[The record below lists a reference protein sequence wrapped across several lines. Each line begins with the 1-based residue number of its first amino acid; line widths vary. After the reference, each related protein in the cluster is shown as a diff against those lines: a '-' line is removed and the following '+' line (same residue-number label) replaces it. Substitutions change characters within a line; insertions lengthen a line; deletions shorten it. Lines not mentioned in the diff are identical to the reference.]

1 MVEAAWDFL
10 NGEDL
15 PTLPVSTQAELLQ
28 AWSRLQ
34 AKESAAYA
42 SLIGAF
48 HAANG
53 PAADGQR
60 SVGAWLARFTRC
72 TPAAGRRAVGWSLRQ
87 LGHAHVHQSLSDG
100 QVAESVGQSITDL
113 VKAFEPADRDTVED
127 ILTEAARSGAELGD
141 LVEIH
146 NAALR
151 RLRPNGLEDEEARRD
166 AERNLTL
173 SKTLGG
179 VGRLNGDLTA
189 EGTALAETVIEALA
203 VRQGPEDTRTKTQRR
218 HDALVEA
225 MRRLAA
231 SDLLPERGGSKP
243 QVKVDMDLATLR
255 NLPGSRQA
263 EREWI
268 EHTAAN
274 LARRRFHGDTTND
287 LFLHDDGRTND
298 PPSEPPSE
306 PPSGSASGS
315 PSGSA
320 SADGIQ
326 ADAETGTGVNTD
338 PDNGHAHQTDAEG
351 DAQADTETTQRGIQ
365 SDSDTDSD
373 TGQVT
378 EPGTR
383 PVDGLD
389 AGPADGR
396 EGGHLVRAYDGL
408 VPDAGSGLGSER
420 VGASDADRSMRPPG
434 PVQPRLPGLDEGAV
448 LEGIGAISNT
458 LAAALACDSTIT
470 PTVTADIDY
479 DALNAMTDQ
488 WLTHCLPQSTTGATC
503 TDIGCGC
510 DPGSCLHARR
520 PLDAGSYSRLQAGML
535 RWAIQVLSGPRGL
548 ASYLRT
554 RLLDRPLAGPSIVLD
569 AGKDDKTVP
578 AALERSVRR
587 RDQRCRF
594 PGCDH
599 PASLS
604 QVHHIVPRSKDG
616 PTELWNLLTLC
627 SFHHLIAVHSWGWEI
642 RLDPD
647 GSTTATAPDGREIH
661 EHSPPGT
668 PPLWAA

>member
-10 NGEDL
+10 NSDDL
-15 PTLPVSTQAELLQ
+15 PTLPVLTQAELLH

-48 HAANG
+48 HSANG

-72 TPAAGRRAVGWSLRQ
+72 TPAAGKRLVGWSLRQ
-87 LGHAHVHQSLSDG
+87 LRHAHVHQSLADG
-100 QVAESVGQSITDL
+100 QVTESVGQLITDL
-113 VKAFEPADRDTVED
+113 VKEFEPADRDTIEE
-127 ILTEAARSGAELGD
+127 ILTEAASSGAELDD

-189 EGTALAETVIEALA
+189 EGTALTETVIEALA
-203 VRQGPEDTRTKTQRR
+203 VKQGPEDTRTKTQRR

-231 SDLLPERGGSKP
+231 SNLLPERGGSKP
-243 QVKVDMDLATLR
+243 QVKVGMDLATLR

-263 EREWI
+263 EQEWV
-268 EHTAAN
+268 ERTAAN

-287 LFLHDDGRTND
+287 LLIDDD
-298 PPSEPPSE
+298 PAPG
-306 PPSGSASGS
+306 PPSGPPTESLPKTASGDDTRT
-315 PSGSA
+315 GDE
-320 SADGIQ
+320 ADPY
-326 ADAETGTGVNTD
+326 ANEL
-338 PDNGHAHQTDAEG
+338 
-351 DAQADTETTQRGIQ
+351 
-365 SDSDTDSD
+365 
-373 TGQVT
+373 
-378 EPGTR
+378 
-383 PVDGLD
+383 DG
-389 AGPADGR
+389 GPI
-396 EGGHLVRAYDGL
+396 E
-408 VPDAGSGLGSER
+408 
-420 VGASDADRSMRPPG
+420 ASDADVPVRPGGRVQRS
-434 PVQPRLPGLDEGAV
+434 VQPELPGLGAGAV
-448 LEGIGAISNT
+448 LEGIGAISDT
-458 LAAALACDSTIT
+458 LAAAIACDSTLT
-470 PTVTADIDY
+470 PTVIANIDY
-479 DALNAMTDQ
+479 DALNAMTDE
-488 WLTHCLPQSTTGATC
+488 WLNHHLTQSTTGATC
-503 TDIGCGC
+503 SACAGHTAEQNTRSHEPDPPDKGHAHDCQPVSGPVRDSDCGSTCGPGPGPDRGCGC
-510 DPGSCLHARR
+510 DGSSFEHARR
-520 PLDAGSYSRLQAGML
+520 PLDADSYACLQAGML
-535 RWAIQVLSGPRGL
+535 RWAVAVLSGPGGL

-578 AALERSVRR
+578 AALERLVRR
-587 RDQRCRF
+587 RDQGCRF
-594 PGCDH
+594 PGCH
-599 PASLS
+599 HTAPLS
-604 QVHHIVPRSKDG
+604 QVHHIIPRSKDG

-627 SFHHLIAVHSWGWEI
+627 SFHHLIAVHSWGWDI
-642 RLDPD
+642 QLNPD
-647 GSTTATAPDGREIH
+647 GTTTATAPDGRVLH
-661 EHSPPGT
+661 EHHPPGT